1 MFYKVVSEDVWINE
15 GGKLNIGEN
24 MSEETKTTKEQ
35 ILTKLEEVQTL
46 FEQLEKEGD
55 GACQD
60 VYDKLD
66 DLTVKCP

>member
-1 MFYKVVSEDVWINE
+1 MNEDTWVNE

-24 MSEETKTTKEQ
+24 MSEETKTTKDQ

-46 FEQLEKEGD
+46 FESLEKEGD
-55 GACQD
+55 DACQD

-66 DLTVKCP
+66 DLSAKCP